1 MRWWGK
7 FLDGYFGPSLSMIGW
22 SIFVGPAVRNKD
34 PEQLRQN
41 IERIPLKERRDA
53 WTKAIYNTF
62 GDAELAESR
71 RRVQHGI
78 AVFEAGL
85 AQRPWFAGRSYSL
98 ADINAFCMTYA
109 LPLMQAELVNARKTP
124 HLINWLGRVYARPAI
139 TEAFKLGRTPMAAR
153 ATEVRKLIGGDDDN
167 A

>member
-22 SIFVGPAVRNKD
+22 SIFVGPAVRSKD
-34 PEQLRQN
+34 PEELRRS
-41 IERIPLKERRDA
+41 IARIPLKERREA

-62 GDAELAESR
+62 GEAELAESR

-85 AQRPWFAGRSYSL
+85 GQRPWFAGNSYSL

-109 LPLMQAELVNARKTP
+109 LPLMQAEFVNAAKTP
-124 HLINWLGRVYARPAI
+124 RLIDWLRRVYARPAI
-139 TEAFKLGRTPMAAR
+139 TEAFRLGRTPMAAR
-153 ATEVRKLIGGDDDN
+153 AIEVRELIGRGDGN